1 MQPYDAEV
9 LAASKI
15 VGAAKTKL
23 AHTQATV
30 VRNWHVLN
38 ALENNDEH
46 MQLTVRGGGG
56 AGRGLGR

>member
-1 MQPYDAEV
+1 MQAYDAEV

-23 AHTQATV
+23 AQTQATV
-30 VRNWHVLN
+30 ARNWHVLN

-46 MQLTVRGGGG
+46 QQITVR
-56 AGRGLGR
+56 RRY